1 MSNRKYQ
8 IHLRSTNQNSELD
21 LINVFDTEMKKYPQ
35 QIHVTNGTKS
45 TPRTLTKD
53 VRNKTKLI
61 KRNIVKGLNFVQ
73 L

>member
-1 MSNRKYQ
+1 
-8 IHLRSTNQNSELD
+8 
-21 LINVFDTEMKKYPQ
+21 MKKYPQ

-53 VRNKTKLI
+53 VQNKTKLI
-61 KRNIVKGLNFVQ
+61 KQNNDIVEGLNFVQ